1 MSSLLNP
8 NVLGN
13 EPFPAAPELMGSA
26 PSVDRVRRLITDVSR
41 RNRPVMIAAEIG
53 LDAVAVARAIHD
65 GSTRAGG
72 PFIAVDCSL
81 REAASL
87 DQKLFGSPAGAA
99 GGGLEQLAEDSLVGS
114 ALGGTLVLAHLTELP
129 SPLQGRLARVLRDRQ
144 VCKPPQGSEPL
155 DVLVVATVR
164 GNLEDHVRD
173 GKISRDL
180 CSRFSI
186 TLDLP
191 ALRHRAADIPM
202 LIGCVVSEAAAAA
215 GRDVPAFSREALSLL
230 AALPWR
236 RNFDELREVLDV
248 LVRVGADA
256 GTVGLDDVLGHVPID
271 RLAPE
276 QWQGAGLREARNA
289 FEREYIAA
297 ALSRHGWRM
306 KEAARTLGIQ
316 RTNLYR
322 KVRQL
327 GIARARV
334 KSIGD

>member
-1 MSSLLNP
+1 
-8 NVLGN
+8 
-13 EPFPAAPELMGSA
+13 MGSA
-26 PSVDRVRRLITDVSR
+26 PSVDRVRRLIADISK
-41 RNRPVMIAAEIG
+41 RNQPVMIAAEIG

-65 GSTRAGG
+65 RSSRAGG
-72 PFIAVDCSL
+72 PFIALDCSL

-99 GGGLEQLAEDSLVGS
+99 GAGVEQFAQDSLAGS
-114 ALGGTLVLAHLTELP
+114 AFGGTLALVHLTELP
-129 SPLQGRLARVLRDRQ
+129 APLQGRLARLLRDRQ
-144 VCKPPQGSEPL
+144 VWRPLQGGGAL
-155 DVLVVATVR
+155 DVLIVATVR
-164 GNLEDHVRD
+164 GNVEDHVRD

-215 GRDVPAFSREALSLL
+215 GTDVPAFSREALSLL

-248 LVRVGADA
+248 LVRVSAGA

-297 ALSRHGWRM
+297 VLCRHGWRM

-322 KVRQL
+322 KIRQL

-334 KSIGD
+334 KRIGD